1 MLLYFLNFYEPLK
14 NGIISL
20 YLIKHFQKKLTKIMI
35 FLKKKLLLCFS
46 LLFFILSTGSVFAD
60 DVIFPPATKCTS
72 IEQCLTMFMEN
83 LRYIIPVLALIFIIL
98 GGILYITSYGS
109 EKRITRAK
117 LCITSAIIGLAITL
131 AAPSFLLEIK
141 KIFGIDTGDSHALT
155 LLEISSNVLS
165 FLLSIIGILAIIS
178 LVVGGM
184 MYMTSFGDTK
194 KVETGKL
201 IVKNSI
207 IGIIVAL
214 SSLVIVNEIARLIQ
228 VN

>member
-1 MLLYFLNFYEPLK
+1 MLLYFLNFYEPSK
-14 NGIISL
+14 NDTISL
-20 YLIKHFQKKLTKIMI
+20 RFVGSKELKKIMI
-35 FLKKKLLLCFS
+35 FFNKKTLILYSS
-46 LLFFILSTGSVFAD
+46 LLFFILSAGSVFAD

-83 LRYIIPVLALIFIIL
+83 LRYIIPVLALIFIVL
-98 GGILYITSYGS
+98 GGILYITSYGN

-141 KIFGIDTGDSHALT
+141 KIFGIDSGDSHALT
-155 LLEISSNVLS
+155 LLEIFNNVLS

-178 LVVGGM
+178 LIVGGM

-194 KVETGKL
+194 KVETGKS

-214 SSLVIVNEIARLIQ
+214 SSLVVVNEIARLIQ
-228 VN
+228 GS